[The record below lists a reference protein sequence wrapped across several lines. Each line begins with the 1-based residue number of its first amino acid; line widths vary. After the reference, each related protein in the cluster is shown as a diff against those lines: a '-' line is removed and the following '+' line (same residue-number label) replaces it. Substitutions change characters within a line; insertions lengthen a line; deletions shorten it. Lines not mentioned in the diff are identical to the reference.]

1 MARDVLTDVS
11 VIINN
16 VDLSDHVASVEL
28 SQSID
33 DIETTAFG
41 DGGRTRVGGLE
52 DSSVTL
58 TFHQDYKAASAGAVD
73 ATIAPLVGETAPV
86 VIVPKGTAGTVSATN
101 PAYTFTCLVTE
112 WQPLSGAVG
121 DLNTADVT
129 WPVSG
134 RITRGTSLP

>member
-16 VDLSDHVASVEL
+16 VDLSDHIASVEL
-28 SQSID
+28 SQNID
-33 DIETTAFG
+33 EVETTAFG

-58 TFHQDYKAASAGAVD
+58 SFHQDYAALSVD
-73 ATIAPLVGETAPV
+73 ATIVPLVGGTAALKL
-86 VIVPKGTAGTVSATN
+86 VPKGTAGTVSATN
-101 PAYTFTCLVTE
+101 PIYTFDCLITE
-112 WQPLSGAVG
+112 WQPMSGAVG
-121 DLNTADVT
+121 DLNTADIT

-134 RITRGTSLP
+134 RITRGTAMP